1 MKMDKRN
8 WLILFCCVVLLT
20 ACSKVSLSASDNS
33 ALTETTQALE
43 TPLPQRFRSM
53 AAGSYGTCL
62 IIAPDGSLV
71 GWGANENGELPGVNS
86 SLSFEERQVFLENM
100 QEVYT
105 GYSMDAALGQNG
117 TLYVWATQQD
127 SGLGHADAQTTPYPE
142 VYAVMDQVQ
151 MADTGMGYAAA
162 IREDGSLWVWGN
174 NDCGQLG
181 NDTTGGD
188 HVQPEQRM
196 DDAAFV
202 YCDLFDTYVIT
213 QDHELYT
220 FGCIGGSVP
229 KQIASDVADISTS
242 SAGISI
248 LTTDNQVYI
257 GTVSESGGIAWEPY
271 AENAQRLL
279 PGGYV
284 DREGVLWLFQGEKE
298 PMQAAEAVVDGSF
311 YRENTYLCLT
321 SDGTLREIDLE
332 TGEELWNWSWYNILP

>member
-53 AAGSYGTCL
+53 AAGAYGTCL

-86 SLSFEERQVFLENM
+86 SLSFEERQVFLEDV
-100 QEVYT
+100 QEVYS
-105 GYSMDAALGQNG
+105 GYSMDAALGQDG

-127 SGLGHADAQTTPYPE
+127 RDLGHADAQTTPYPE

-174 NDCGQLG
+174 NDYGQLG
-181 NDTTGGD
+181 NGTTGGD

-202 YCDLFDTYVIT
+202 SCDLFDTYVIT

-229 KQIASDVADISTS
+229 KQIASDVVDISTS

-248 LTTDNQVYI
+248 LTTDNKIYI
-257 GTVSESGGIAWEPY
+257 GTVSATALS
-271 AENAQRLL
+271 
-279 PGGYV
+279 
-284 DREGVLWLFQGEKE
+284 
-298 PMQAAEAVVDGSF
+298 
-311 YRENTYLCLT
+311 
-321 SDGTLREIDLE
+321 
-332 TGEELWNWSWYNILP
+332 

>member
-1 MKMDKRN
+1 M
-8 WLILFCCVVLLT
+8 LLT
-20 ACSKVSLSASDNS
+20 ACSQVSPSTSGNS
-33 ALTETTQALE
+33 ALADTTEALE
-43 TPLPQRFRSM
+43 TPLSQRFRSM

-100 QEVYT
+100 QEVY
-105 GYSMDAALGQNG
+105 
-117 TLYVWATQQD
+117 
-127 SGLGHADAQTTPYPE
+127 
-142 VYAVMDQVQ
+142 AVMDEVQ

-174 NDCGQLG
+174 NDYGQLG
-181 NDTTGGD
+181 NGTTGGG
-188 HVQPEQRM
+188 HFQPEKRM
-196 DDAAFV
+196 DHAAFI

-229 KQIASDVADISTS
+229 KQIASDVVDISTS
-242 SAGISI
+242 SVGISI

-257 GTVSESGGIAWEPY
+257 GTVSESGGISWKPY

-284 DREGVLWLFQGEKE
+284 DREGVLWLFQGEEK
-298 PMQAAEAVVDGSF
+298 PMQVVEDVVDGSF